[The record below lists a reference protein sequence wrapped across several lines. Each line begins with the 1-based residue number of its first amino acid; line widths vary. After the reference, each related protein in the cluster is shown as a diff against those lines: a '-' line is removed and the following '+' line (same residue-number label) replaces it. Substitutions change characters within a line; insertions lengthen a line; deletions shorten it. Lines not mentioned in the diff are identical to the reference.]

1 MCIYIYTYKSVPVR
15 IRARRRCVCL
25 ELGGNETKVATI
37 VSGTYPTVL
46 SQFAITNTITN
57 TIIVLAIEQRSTRS

>member
-1 MCIYIYTYKSVPVR
+1 MR
-15 IRARRRCVCL
+15 L
-25 ELGGNETKVATI
+25 ERGGNESEVATI

-57 TIIVLAIEQRSTRS
+57 TIIVLAIEQRGGSNASVERWRYRRVETIVVREC